1 MITEK
6 NMEDAISADPEK
18 YIGEKGLILVARQ
31 YSIGGY
37 IFDLLFEDR
46 HGAKLIVELQRGTLD
61 RYHTYKILDYYD
73 EYKMNNPNAFIE
85 LMVIANKIP
94 YERRKRLE
102 SHGISYKEIAESEFD
117 DLKGKNNEVVQSYT
131 RINLLKNSD
140 IKMKRGVLDM
150 DGYSTN
156 KYVKFYSDL
165 IERIR
170 DQIPYNCEEP
180 IKKPYY
186 QFQTEIYGVHFE
198 WWYRPK
204 INGLGVELHF
214 ENKKNK
220 RENIQMIEQLEPLK
234 DVIEK
239 SLGEEV
245 IYEKEWN
252 YGSLKGASRLF
263 VEKQAE
269 TITEELKIWAVV
281 KMVILIKLLQPELKK
296 MIKV

>member
-18 YIGEKGLILVARQ
+18 YIGEKGLSLVARQ
-31 YSIGGY
+31 YSIGCY

-61 RYHTYKILDYYD
+61 RNHTYKILDYYD

-117 DLKGKNNEVVQSYT
+117 DLKGQNIEPVESYT
-131 RINLLKNSD
+131 SINLLKNSD
-140 IKMKRGVLDM
+140 IKMKRGVLNM
-150 DGYSTN
+150 DGDSTN
-156 KYVKFYSDL
+156 EYVKLYSDL

-170 DQIPYNCEEP
+170 DQIPYNCKEP
-180 IKKPYY
+180 SKKNYY
-186 QFQTEIYGVHFE
+186 QFKTEISGVHFE

-204 INGLGVELHF
+204 KNGLGVELHF
-214 ENKKNK
+214 EKKNK
-220 RENIQMIEQLEPLK
+220 GKNIQMIEQLEPLK
-234 DVIEK
+234 DMIEK
-239 SLGEEV
+239 NLGEKV
-245 IYEKEWN
+245 IYEKEWK

-281 KMVILIKLLQPELKK
+281 KMVSLIKLLKPELEK
-296 MIKV
+296 MINL